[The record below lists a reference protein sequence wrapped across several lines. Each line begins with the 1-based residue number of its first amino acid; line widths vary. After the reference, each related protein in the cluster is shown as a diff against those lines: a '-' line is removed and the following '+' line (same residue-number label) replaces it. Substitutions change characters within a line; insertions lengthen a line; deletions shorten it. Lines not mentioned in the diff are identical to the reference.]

1 MSAYYLLP
9 AIWCFVSVAK
19 QQISEILDVLRDLVS
34 WYFVTVLML
43 SPVTRR
49 QMIDFIARTPI
60 FNWAICVIIHSLY
73 DALFIQFEKYL
84 TNWPA
89 TLRTVLSGMSR
100 LSTETGW
107 HFCHLSR
114 AKMSH
119 SAMVTSYMT
128 CLIHCHWPQ
137 IPFLSKSP
145 ELLLGPLL
153 TLTDAPLLSAS
164 WSAGVRRGGGDQ
176 TWPGPDSGSGYRL
189 LTARCHNYT
198 FQNNEK
204 RLLSALIDI
213 SEVFAKSEKTL
224 ASLN

>member
-9 AIWCFVSVAK
+9 GIRCFVSVAK

-34 WYFVTVLML
+34 WYFVTVLIL

-49 QMIDFIARTPI
+49 QMIDFIAMTPI
-60 FNWAICVIIHSLY
+60 FNWAICVNHSSY
-73 DALFIQFEKYL
+73 DDLFIQFKKYL

-89 TLRTVLSGMSR
+89 TLRTVLSGISR

-128 CLIHCHWPQ
+128 CLIHSHWPQ
-137 IPFLSKSP
+137 VPFLSKSP

-153 TLTDAPLLSAS
+153 TLTDAPLSLLSIS
-164 WSAGVRRGGGDQ
+164 WSEERGR
-176 TWPGPDSGSGYRL
+176 WPDLARPRL
-189 LTARCHNYT
+189 GLWLPAADC
-198 FQNNEK
+198 
-204 RLLSALIDI
+204 SV
-213 SEVFAKSEKTL
+213 S
-224 ASLN
+224 